1 MAKRRASAMVDAFP
15 GELAAVASDGVVH
28 QQEEQRRFLLAAA
41 GEAFDILTTPPANGK
56 KKKKTTTTTTTTKT
70 MFSVSPS
77 MHSGAESSGPD
88 NPAPRNVDAQEPSKI
103 EKDSTSETANSGD
116 FRDDNQYH
124 DAQNAAQ
131 RPNGAAKSIHNKRKA
146 TKAVNSSTA
155 VTESPK
161 LSDAKPTLSLKK
173 TPSKKR
179 KTHDIERTEDSSVG
193 EGKTLDTSPSTKKPR
208 RTSHKTPRR
217 PKESQKAQKMAVE
230 STAKIKMPPPNQ
242 LSYIVRCKIR
252 RVQDFAGTT
261 SRTSLTRSSDNEKI
275 IHIPERNLLGTL
287 MRLYVDYEL
296 GAAETASL
304 DQVEEAIIE
313 RFTAPLGQQQRETR
327 YNWVKFDTNVTT
339 ALEKEIQAKVAG
351 YGLERVNLIE
361 MEMEM
366 MNCEL
371 LERMKW
377 VDNQGLSSSVL
388 FTAARAAGGERQQA
402 KTQGVFSPE
411 EMKKF
416 YEETWQKVQNDF
428 AQAELGKTI
437 REGDSTEQEK
447 ASRKGVCPAPPADS
461 V

>member
-15 GELAAVASDGVVH
+15 GGLAAVASDGVVH

-41 GEAFDILTTPPANGK
+41 GEAFDILSTPPANKK
-56 KKKKTTTTTTTTKT
+56 KKKKTTTTTTTKNV
-70 MFSVSPS
+70 FSVLPS
-77 MHSGAESSGPD
+77 MDSGADSSRPD

-103 EKDSTSETANSGD
+103 EKDSTSETIDSGD
-116 FRDDNQYH
+116 SRDDDQYY

-146 TKAVNSSTA
+146 TKAVNPSTA

-193 EGKTLDTSPSTKKPR
+193 EGKTPDTSPSTKKPR
-208 RTSHKTPRR
+208 RTSPKTPRR
-217 PKESQKAQKMAVE
+217 PKESQKAQRMAVE
-230 STAKIKMPPPNQ
+230 STAKVKMPPPNQ

-252 RVQDFAGTT
+252 RVQDFADTT
-261 SRTSLTRSSDNEKI
+261 SHTSLTRSSDNEKV

-304 DQVEEAIIE
+304 DQVEGAITE
-313 RFTAPLGQQQRETR
+313 RFTAPVGQQQRETR
-327 YNWVKFDTNVTT
+327 YNWVKFDTNVPT
-339 ALEKEIQAKVAG
+339 ALEKDIQAKVAG

-377 VDNQGLSSSVL
+377 VDNQGLSSSVPL
-388 FTAARAAGGERQQA
+388 TAARAADGEGQEA
-402 KTQGVFSPE
+402 KTQGVSSPE
-411 EMKKF
+411 ELKKF
-416 YEETWQKVQNDF
+416 YEETRQKVRNDL
-428 AQAELGKTI
+428 AQAELVKMI